1 MRRWWLASREH
12 DVGASRV
19 TPPECSRRTEWLV
32 FGLVLVI
39 IGAISISPVLTPA
52 VGSDQHASVDAVRGH
67 IEVIATEP
75 HPMGTPEI
83 ERVRSYVIGAL
94 ADMGLTAETQAV
106 EAPDYLGIARGAPV
120 EVVNVLARIPGSSS
134 TGAVLLIAHYDTVPE
149 TAGANDN
156 SMAVGNLL
164 EVAREIQS
172 GPQLA
177 NDVILLFSDG
187 EEPNP
192 RYGASA
198 FLDHPWAS
206 DVAVALNFE
215 AVGEFGPS
223 LLVEELGGNGVSGA
237 YAGAVDDP
245 AAFSFMTQ
253 TAELIGG
260 AATDFDVFRK
270 AGVPGLVFA
279 TFRGSA
285 IYHTADDSIDRV
297 HDPEIAHQRATALS
311 LAQALGDTDLTTIA
325 DGGFDIFFTVF
336 PGTLIQHPPWWL
348 AAVLASA
355 AIGFIALVVLR
366 WREGTVST
374 GGCLRDFGVSLGA
387 AALAMI
393 AGSLL
398 WMLLVSL
405 FPNMGVAASYV
416 GLAAITVVI
425 GAVAARVIGW
435 RARLS
440 GADSILVASL
450 AIWVVVAGLVFLGAP
465 RASYVFVWPALVGV
479 MAALT
484 MPWWTARWVWVGGS
498 SIVALAAL
506 ALTVPMIDTFFLIA
520 GPRPGNPGS
529 ELPYV
534 IAVSALGGFL
544 AILLIGTTALAGA
557 GRSAHVGC
565 SCTPADHE
573 GSEPL

>member
-1 MRRWWLASREH
+1 MS
-12 DVGASRV
+12 ASRV
-19 TPPECSRRTEWLV
+19 TPLRCSRRTEWLV
-32 FGLVLVI
+32 FGIVLVI
-39 IGAISISPVLTPA
+39 IGAISISPVLTPP
-52 VGSDQHASVDAVRGH
+52 VGADQQASVNAVRGH
-67 IEVIATEP
+67 IEAIAVEP

-83 ERVRSYVIGAL
+83 ERVRSYLIGTL
-94 ADMGLTAETQAV
+94 AEVGLIAETQAV
-106 EAPDYLGIARGAPV
+106 EAPDYLGIAGGSPV

-134 TGAVLLIAHYDTVPE
+134 SGAVLLIAHYDTVPE

-164 EVAREIQS
+164 EVARELQS

-223 LLVEELGGNGVSGA
+223 LLVEELGGNRASGG
-237 YAGAVDDP
+237 YASAVAEP

-279 TFRGSA
+279 TLRGSA
-285 IYHTADDSIDRV
+285 IYHTADDSIERV
-297 HDPEIAHQRATALS
+297 HDAEIAHQGATALS
-311 LAQALGDTDLTTIA
+311 LAQAFGTADLTSIT
-325 DGGFDIFFTVF
+325 DGGFDVFFTVF
-336 PGTLIQHPPWWL
+336 PGTMIQHPPWWL
-348 AAVLASA
+348 AAALVTA
-355 AIGFIALVVLR
+355 ALGFIALVVLR
-366 WREGTVST
+366 SREGTVT
-374 GGCLRDFGVSLGA
+374 AGGVFTDSGVGVGA
-387 AALAMI
+387 TAVAMI

-405 FPNMGVAASYV
+405 FPNMGAAASYL
-416 GLAAITVVI
+416 GLAAIAVVI
-425 GAVAARVIGW
+425 GALAAWVIRW
-435 RARLS
+435 RTRR
-440 GADSILVASL
+440 GGIDSILVAVL
-450 AIWVVVAGLVFLGAP
+450 AIWVVLAGVLFLVAP
-465 RASYVFVWPALVGV
+465 RVSYVFVWPALVGV
-479 MAALT
+479 IAALT

-498 SIVALAAL
+498 LIVALAAL
-506 ALTVPMIDTFFLIA
+506 VVAVPMIDTFFLIA

-534 IAVSALGGFL
+534 VAVSALAGFL
-544 AILLIGTTALAGA
+544 VIMLIGTTALAGSR
-557 GRSAHVGC
+557 RSEHVGC
-565 SCTPADHE
+565 PCPSDAHE
-573 GSEPL
+573 VLASASV